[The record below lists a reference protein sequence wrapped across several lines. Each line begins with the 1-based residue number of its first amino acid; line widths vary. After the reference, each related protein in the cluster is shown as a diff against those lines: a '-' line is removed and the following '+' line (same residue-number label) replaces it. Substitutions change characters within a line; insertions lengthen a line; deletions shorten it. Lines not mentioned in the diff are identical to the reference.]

1 MHNLHYDL
9 LIQIDTDDKLL
20 WYTSYKKME
29 SKEKKIP
36 YDIIQNKYIS
46 SQLYSYVLQA
56 QWYSTDLQL
65 LFQGW
70 NITVQA
76 WSSTISKWKYISY
89 DFFIVNHLLVYKLKI
104 GLHLNDDR
112 TSTLCLKIDFKALK
126 RVIFLSFFD

>member
-76 WSSTISKWKYISY
+76 WSSTISK
-89 DFFIVNHLLVYKLKI
+89 
-104 GLHLNDDR
+104 
-112 TSTLCLKIDFKALK
+112 
-126 RVIFLSFFD
+126 

>member
-1 MHNLHYDL
+1 
-9 LIQIDTDDKLL
+9 
-20 WYTSYKKME
+20 ME

-56 QWYSTDLQL
+56 QWYSTDLEL

-76 WSSTISKWKYISY
+76 WSNTISK
-89 DFFIVNHLLVYKLKI
+89 
-104 GLHLNDDR
+104 
-112 TSTLCLKIDFKALK
+112 
-126 RVIFLSFFD
+126 